1 MARYDAAHKQHTRQR
16 ILASAGKIFRSSG
29 YAASGLAE
37 VMSEAGLTVGG
48 FYAHFA
54 SKEALL
60 LEVVSETLAAGQ
72 RTLGAGLEAASSS
85 DFARA
90 LVERYLSRAHCDHP
104 EHGCPLPSLA
114 VELGRQSDE
123 TRGEFEA
130 LLLKALRNYEAR
142 MPEAPEPGASQR
154 DHMLALVALLVGAV
168 ILARA
173 VKSPSL
179 SNRILRACKHF
190 ALAGSA

>member
-16 ILASAGKIFRSSG
+16 IVASAGKIFRSSG
-29 YAASGLAE
+29 YAASGLAGI
-37 VMSEAGLTVGG
+37 MGAAGLTVGG

-60 LEVVSETLAAGQ
+60 IEVLSETLAAGQ
-72 RTLGAGLEAASSS
+72 RRLATGLEAASGN
-85 DFARA
+85 DFVRA
-90 LVERYLSRAHCDHP
+90 LVERYLSRVHCDHP

-114 VELGRQSDE
+114 VELGRQSDD
-123 TRGEFEA
+123 TRADFEA
-130 LLLKALRNYEAR
+130 LLLKALRGYEAR
-142 MPEAPEPGASQR
+142 LPEPGESGLSQR
-154 DHMLALVALLVGAV
+154 DHALALLALLVGGV

-179 SNRILRACKHF
+179 SNRVLRACKRF
-190 ALAGSA
+190 ALAAGQ